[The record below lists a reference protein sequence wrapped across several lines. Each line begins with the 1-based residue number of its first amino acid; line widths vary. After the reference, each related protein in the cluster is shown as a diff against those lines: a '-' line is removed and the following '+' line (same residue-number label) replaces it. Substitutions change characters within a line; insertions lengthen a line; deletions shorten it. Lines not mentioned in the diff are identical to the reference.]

1 MTGRVQEMEVPQ
13 TTGLSSS
20 LGYPP
25 IAIQPLLSGA
35 NLAHTVGYSF
45 KWSQGQE
52 RNLTPTAQR
61 NFGWFYIAP
70 MVFFLTKP
78 TYQVNAS
85 SKYKL

>member
-35 NLAHTVGYSF
+35 NLAHRVGHTF
-45 KWSQGQE
+45 KRSQGQE
-52 RNLTPTAQR
+52 RNLTPTAQH
-61 NFGWFYIAP
+61 NFGWFYIGP
-70 MVFFLTKP
+70 RVFSSLNPLT
-78 TYQVNAS
+78 
-85 SKYKL
+85 